1 MDKVRFFK
9 SEKWNS
15 THRVVQLDDD
25 LIVRFIKTGFKNG
38 DNRLYLVIEE
48 SAHDGLQGSEA
59 VSGLI
64 MTEDEC
70 LEKYGNSFLIT
81 GNSHSVS
88 DNMETWPPSEDYDYV
103 KHIKHLIGKNHN
115 DQDLG
120 RAVRN
125 YQLKQT
131 SNG

>member
-9 SEKWNS
+9 SKIWNS
-15 THRVVQLDDD
+15 SHSVVQLDDD

-38 DNRLYLVIEE
+38 KEKLYLVIEE

-64 MTEDEC
+64 MTEEEC
-70 LEKYGNSFLIT
+70 LEKYGSSYSISN
-81 GNSHSVS
+81 
-88 DNMETWPPSEDYDYV
+88 WPPSEDYDFV
-103 KHIKHLIGKNHN
+103 KTIKHLVNENHN

-120 RAVRN
+120 RVVRA

-131 SNG
+131 NK

>member
-1 MDKVRFFK
+1 MNKVRFFK
-9 SEKWNS
+9 SEKWNGS
-15 THRVVQLDDD
+15 HSVVQLDDD

-38 DNRLYLVIEE
+38 DNKLYLVVEE

-70 LEKYGNSFLIT
+70 LEKYGS
-81 GNSHSVS
+81 SYSVS
-88 DNMETWPPSEDYDYV
+88 DNLEAWPPSEDYDFV
-103 KHIKHLIGKNHN
+103 KAIKHLINENLN
-115 DQDLG
+115 DGDLG
-120 RAVRN
+120 KAVRA

-131 SNG
+131 NK

>member
-9 SEKWNS
+9 SKKWNS
-15 THRVVQLDDD
+15 SHSVVQLDDD
-25 LIVRFIKTGFKNG
+25 LIVRFIKTGFKRG
-38 DNRLYLVIEE
+38 EGRLYLVIEE

-70 LEKYGNSFLIT
+70 LEKYGS
-81 GNSHSVS
+81 SYSVS
-88 DNMETWPPSEDYDYV
+88 DNLEAWPPSEDYDFV
-103 KHIKHLIGKNHN
+103 KVVNHLINENLN
-115 DQDLG
+115 DGDLG
-120 RAVRN
+120 KAVRA

-131 SNG
+131 NK